1 MKLED
6 DQRVIEF
13 FLERESKEGT
23 KKKYITHLKHYIQ
36 HAGDNLTPT
45 ELIQEAINEERAGIY
60 IEDRKITQRFLRLK
74 AWLLE
79 QEWADVSK
87 RTVLSNI
94 KTFYK
99 TLHVHEIP
107 ATTIKVKRERQIRI
121 TDLPSQEEIKNA
133 VLRANPKYQAVLLL
147 MASSGLMQG
156 DILSLR
162 LTDFIESFNQ
172 QAGTRFNGV
181 SDIDQLI
188 QVAGEREI
196 VIKWES
202 GRYKNDVEYMT
213 FSSPEATRAIAEYL
227 RTDPPQS
234 KDDFLFRT
242 KGKQIQDRTLNMYIM
257 TLNDWLGIKSSD
269 KYKRIIPKNL
279 RKRFGSILTE
289 AGLGYRQIE
298 YMMGHVLPAVQGA
311 YFKLPGEEVMRNAY
325 LKALPSL
332 MILEPVETRI
342 LTDDKLAEIEAREVE
357 REREHKEMLQRER
370 ERDSEM
376 VEMRRLIDDIR
387 RDKKLP

>member
-13 FLERESKEGT
+13 FLERESKSGT
-23 KKKYITHLKHYIQ
+23 RKKYYTHLKHYIQ

-213 FSSPEATRAIAEYL
+213 FSSPEATRAILEYL
-227 RTDPPQS
+227 RIDPPKS
-234 KDDFLFRT
+234 ETDFLFRT

-298 YMMGHVLPAVQGA
+298 YMMGHVLPAVQMA

-325 LKALPSL
+325 LNALPSL
-332 MILEPVETRI
+332 MIFEPLETRV
-342 LTDDKLAEIEAREVE
+342 LTTEDKAEFERMKE
-357 REREHKEMLQRER
+357 RERQRELEQLEEKKAFE
-370 ERDSEM
+370 ERMEKM
-376 VEMRRLIDDIR
+376 ERIIDDMKR
-387 RDKKLP
+387 KEKLD